1 MVLLKSITKTHHE
14 IMKQNFTLCL
24 FLIAVAV
31 TLFSFTDSD
40 AQTDLKKSMER
51 GKRIYGSYCQT
62 CHMQNGLGIEG
73 VFPPLAKSDYLM
85 ADRQRSIHQILN
97 GASGKM
103 VVNGKTYNGNMP
115 PQGLT
120 AKQTADVLNYI
131 MNSWGNKAEI
141 VTVGEVKAAQKKK

>member
-1 MVLLKSITKTHHE
+1 MKKKITPYLL
-14 IMKQNFTLCL
+14 
-24 FLIAVAV
+24 LIAVAT
-31 TLFSFTDSD
+31 TLFSFIGNDP
-40 AQTDLKKSMER
+40 QNNDLKKSMER

-85 ADRQRSIHQILN
+85 KDRARSIRQIIN

-120 AKQTADVLNYI
+120 VKQTADVLNYI
-131 MNSWGNKAEI
+131 MNSWGNKAKI
-141 VTVGEVKAAQKKK
+141 VTVAEVKTAQKKK

>member
-1 MVLLKSITKTHHE
+1 MRKFFTPYLL
-14 IMKQNFTLCL
+14 
-24 FLIAVAV
+24 LIAVAT
-31 TLFSFTDSD
+31 TLFSFVGNDTENN
-40 AQTDLKKSMER
+40 DLKKSMER

-85 ADRQRSIHQILN
+85 KDRARSIRQIIN

-120 AKQTADVLNYI
+120 VKQTADVLNYI
-131 MNSWGNKAEI
+131 MNSWGNKAKI
-141 VTVGEVKAAQKKK
+141 VTVAEVKAAQKKK

>member
-1 MVLLKSITKTHHE
+1 MRKFFTPYLL
-14 IMKQNFTLCL
+14 
-24 FLIAVAV
+24 LIAVAT
-31 TLFSFTDSD
+31 TLFSFVGNDP
-40 AQTDLKKSMER
+40 QNNDLKKSMER

-85 ADRQRSIHQILN
+85 KDRSRSIRQIIN

-120 AKQTADVLNYI
+120 VKQTADVLNYI
-131 MNSWGNKAEI
+131 MNSWGNKAKI
-141 VTVGEVKAAQKKK
+141 VTVAEVKAAQKKK

>member
-1 MVLLKSITKTHHE
+1 MRKFFTPYLL
-14 IMKQNFTLCL
+14 LV
-24 FLIAVAV
+24 AVAI
-31 TLFSFTDSD
+31 TLFSFVGNDS
-40 AQTDLKKSMER
+40 QNNDLKKSMER

-85 ADRQRSIHQILN
+85 KDRARSIRQIIN

-120 AKQTADVLNYI
+120 VKQTADVLNYI
-131 MNSWGNKAEI
+131 MNSWGNKAKI
-141 VTVGEVKAAQKKK
+141 VTVAEVKAAQKKK

>member
-1 MVLLKSITKTHHE
+1 MRQI
-14 IMKQNFTLCL
+14 FTPYL
-24 FLIAVAV
+24 FLIAAAI
-31 TLFSFTDSD
+31 TLFSFTNNDT
-40 AQTDLKKSMER
+40 QNDLKKSMER

-85 ADRQRSIHQILN
+85 KDRVRSIRQIIN

-115 PQGLT
+115 PQGLSP
-120 AKQTADVLNYI
+120 KQTADVLNYI
-131 MNSWGNKAEI
+131 MNSWGNKAKI
-141 VTVGEVKAAQKKK
+141 VTVAEVKAAQKKN